1 MNLVK
6 IAGFSILA
14 LVWLWL
20 CQSLVTAGGGFT
32 LKNLFLIVA
41 SGIIIFVP
49 LWKKYVRRENNNTKR

>member
-6 IAGFSILA
+6 IAGLTVLA

-20 CQSLVTAGGGFT
+20 CHALISRGGGVT
-32 LKNLFLIVA
+32 LKNLFLIGA

-49 LWKKYVRRENNNTKR
+49 LWKKYFRHENNHK